1 MHDIQTVERKLFAQY
16 QVKGILLEDEI
27 INICIDEDLDL
38 TEIDR
43 VCGRLISKGVIIG
56 NKEFNKVSSSDN
68 IIDKSQ
74 IDYGILQEN
83 IATDIHRWRH

>member
-38 TEIDR
+38 YLR
-43 VCGRLISKGVIIG
+43 VL
-56 NKEFNKVSSSDN
+56 
-68 IIDKSQ
+68 
-74 IDYGILQEN
+74 L
-83 IATDIHRWRH
+83 